1 MDVIWL
7 TDNRLYSREGTIR
20 TVSSVSVFD
29 KITDPFPITGE
40 LPHKSSLP
48 LSKWSSLL
56 LLATVAVITLF
67 RHLTRPKLNL
77 PPGPKPWPIIG
88 NLNLLAGPLP
98 HRNMHALVQKY
109 GPIMQL
115 KFGSFPVVVGSS
127 VEMAEAVLKTNDVKL
142 ADRPKIAAGKYTTY
156 NYSNIT
162 WSQYGPYWRQ
172 ARKVC
177 LMELFSPKR
186 LDQFETVRVQEL
198 HALLRKLFV
207 SAGKPINARDNFSD
221 LSLSVISRL
230 VLGKNY
236 TVKTGNQ
243 KEYISPKE
251 FQEMIDE
258 IFLLNGVLDIGDS
271 IPWLAFLDL
280 QGYISFNIKRMKAV
294 GQLFDGFLEH
304 TLNEHQQRRKG
315 VKDYVPQDMMD
326 VLLQLSDDPN
336 LEVQLDRTAVKAFTM
351 DLIAG
356 GTESSSVTTEWA
368 MAELLKKPEYFK
380 RATEELDRVIGRDR
394 WVEEKDI
401 VNLPFMNAICK
412 ETMRLHPVTPFL
424 VPRLAREDIQLG
436 GYDIPKGTR
445 VMVNVWTIGRD
456 ASIWEKPHEFCPERF
471 IGKSI
476 DVKGHNFE
484 LLPFGAGRRMCVGYS
499 LGLKVIQASVANLL
513 HGFKWKLPGDMT
525 TEELNMQEIFGLS
538 TPKQI
543 PLVAELE
550 PRLPAHMYSM

>member
-1 MDVIWL
+1 MPTIKKTCPIKRLITSSAWITASTQITL
-7 TDNRLYSREGTIR
+7 TTL
-20 TVSSVSVFD
+20 
-29 KITDPFPITGE
+29 KME
-40 LPHKSSLP
+40 LSTFAA
-48 LSKWSSLL
+48 L

-115 KFGSFPVVVGSS
+115 KFGSYPVVVGSS

-172 ARKVC
+172 ARKIC
-177 LMELFSPKR
+177 LMEIFSPKR

-236 TVKTGNQ
+236 TVKDGNQ
-243 KEYISPKE
+243 KEYMSPKE
-251 FQEMIDE
+251 FKEMIDE
-258 IFLLNGVLDIGDS
+258 LFLLNGVLDIGDS

-280 QGYISFNIKRMKAV
+280 QGYIKRMKAV

-315 VKDYVPQDMMD
+315 VKNYVPQDMMD
-326 VLLQLSDDPN
+326 ILLQLSDDPN

-356 GTESSSVTTEWA
+356 GTESSAVTTEWA

-380 RATEELDRVIGRDR
+380 RANEELDRVIGRDR

-401 VNLPFMNAICK
+401 VNLPFINAICK
-412 ETMRLHPVTPFL
+412 ETMRLHPVSPFL